1 MPSITQTIPL
11 YVGDAP
17 NRNTQT
23 PTEFSDNADNF
34 SAYFADVP
42 ADYNTFA
49 SQANALRIEVNAANT
64 SAVDSAALALQ
75 YKNQALAAANF
86 KGLWEDLTGALSIPA
101 TVGHLGSLWF
111 LVTNTTNVTLD
122 EPSVSDKWEKFVGG
136 WDNQTTSVIAYPNSP
151 LSLKVTTASLVTIS
165 PTFIIGD
172 EFSIHNSSR
181 STADITLVNA
191 DYDISGP
198 VGEAVAGTD
207 ITIKAGQTLKMQA
220 ESLTEFEIV

>member
-1 MPSITQTIPL
+1 MATEISPIPEYTGVAPSRGQSQSDFNANVADSL
-11 YVGDAP
+11 A
-17 NRNTQT
+17 
-23 PTEFSDNADNF
+23 FSLGL
-34 SAYFADVP
+34 P
-42 ADYNTFA
+42 EEINTFA
-49 SQANALRIEVNAANT
+49 EQANTLAAEAETNAESAEDSAANALI
-64 SAVDSAALALQ
+64 
-75 YKNQALAAANF
+75 YKNMALAAANF

-122 EPSVSDKWEKFVGG
+122 EPSVSTKWEKFVGG

-198 VGEAVAGTD
+198 VGEAAAGTD